1 LARSVRQRG
10 QAGLSAHRIREVGGD
25 GAGTVAAVLDLLR
38 RNRDLRLLFAAQVVS
53 FFGDWFADVALLVL
67 VLDLTESPIAASL
80 VMVATTL
87 PVFLVTPLAGPAVD
101 ALDRR
106 KLIVGVSV
114 LQVGAALLLLLV
126 GESTVW
132 LAFAAR
138 ALISAL
144 GAFVAPATQ
153 AAVPNVVDPED
164 LADANA
170 LLGSVWGAMLAIGAG
185 VGGAFTAAFGTRAS
199 FVADAATF
207 LVAAVLILAVRR
219 PMNAPTGGEH
229 RRRMRPVGDTVDAFR
244 FARQKRSVLLLL
256 FSKTGLGLAGGVVP
270 LLAVYGKQVFHR
282 GPGGV
287 GLLLAARGLGALL
300 GPLLARR
307 RGLGHGVA
315 PILFAC
321 GVAGLFYAVGYSIV
335 GASPVLV
342 VALGGALIAH
352 LGGGA
357 QWTLSNYGLQ
367 LEVPD
372 ALRGRIFAADF
383 ALVTVTM
390 SASFLVSGWG
400 SDHFGPRPVTFVL
413 AGIAGT
419 WSVVYLAIT
428 RSVRRSP
435 ADPPEAAAAAAQA

>member
-1 LARSVRQRG
+1 
-10 QAGLSAHRIREVGGD
+10 
-25 GAGTVAAVLDLLR
+25 VLPLLR
-38 RNRDLRLLFAAQVVS
+38 RNADFRNLFCAQLVS
-53 FFGDWFADVALLVL
+53 FCGDWFANVALIGLL
-67 VLDLTESPIAASL
+67 LELTHGSGLAAASVFL
-80 VMVATTL
+80 AATL
-87 PVFLVTPLAGPAVD
+87 PAFLVTPLAGPAVD
-101 ALDRR
+101 TMDRR
-106 KLIVGVSV
+106 KLIVAVSL
-114 LQVGAALLLLLV
+114 LQVMAALLLLFV

-132 LAFAAR
+132 LAFVGR

-170 LLGSVWGAMLAIGAG
+170 LLGSVWGAMLAVGAA

-207 LVAAVLILAVRR
+207 LVAAALIIAVRR
-219 PMNAPTGGEH
+219 PMNAPSAPEAT
-229 RRRMRPVGDTVDAFR
+229 RRRMRPIGDTVDAFK
-244 FARQKRSVLLLL
+244 FAGQKRSVLLLL
-256 FSKTGLGLAGGVVP
+256 FSKTGLGLAGGVV
-270 LLAVYGKQVFHR
+270 
-282 GPGGV
+282 
-287 GLLLAARGLGALL
+287 
-300 GPLLARR
+300 PLLARR

-335 GASPVLV
+335 GAAP
-342 VALGGALIAH
+342 ALGIALVGALIAH

-372 ALRGRIFAADF
+372 ELRGRIFAADF

-390 SASFLVSGWG
+390 SLSFLVSGWG

-413 AGIAGT
+413 AGIAGL
-419 WSVVYLAIT
+419 WSVTYLAIT
-428 RSVRRSP
+428 RSVRRAP
-435 ADPPEAAAAAAQA
+435 AVAA

>member
-1 LARSVRQRG
+1 
-10 QAGLSAHRIREVGGD
+10 
-25 GAGTVAAVLDLLR
+25 VLDLLR
-38 RNRDLRLLFAAQVVS
+38 RNRDLRLLFGAQVVS
-53 FFGDWFADVALLVL
+53 FLGDWFADVALLVL
-67 VLDLTESPIAASL
+67 VLDLTDSPIAASL

-101 ALDRR
+101 TMDRR
-106 KLIVGVSV
+106 KLIVAVSL

-132 LAFAAR
+132 LAFVGR

-170 LLGSVWGAMLAIGAG
+170 LLGSVWGAMLAIGAA
-185 VGGAFTAAFGTRAS
+185 VGGGFTAAFGTRAS

-207 LVAAVLILAVRR
+207 LVAAALIIAVRR
-219 PMNAPTGGEH
+219 PMNAPSAPEAA
-229 RRRMRPVGDTVDAFR
+229 RRRMRPIGDTVDAFR
-244 FARQKRSVLLLL
+244 FAGQKRSVLLLL

-270 LLAVYGKQVFHR
+270 LLAVYGKQVFH
-282 GPGGV
+282 GGAGAV
-287 GLLLAARGLGALL
+287 GILLAARGLGALL
-300 GPLLARR
+300 GPLIARR

-335 GASPVLV
+335 GAAPVLGI
-342 VALGGALIAH
+342 ALVGALIAH

-372 ALRGRIFAADF
+372 ELRGRIFAADF

-390 SASFLVSGWG
+390 SLSFVVSGWG

-413 AGIAGT
+413 AAIAGL
-419 WSVVYLAIT
+419 WSVTYLAIT
-428 RSVRRSP
+428 RSVRRAP
-435 ADPPEAAAAAAQA
+435 AVAA